1 MFGIT
6 DFWIFVVAGITLN
19 LIPGPDSLYIIG
31 RSATQGFRAGSSA
44 SLGIGAGTLIHILAA
59 ALGLSAIL
67 STSVMA
73 FTIIKIIGCLYLFYI
88 GFSML
93 LSKRAK
99 TTSMLPVQ
107 QNMSL
112 GKIFYQGFL
121 TNALNPKVAL
131 FFLAFVPQFISHD
144 APNKAL
150 AFIILGLVF
159 NINGMVLCHLLA
171 WFSSSLGTKLKNNK
185 LITNILKKLAG
196 SLFIGFGVKLALSN
210 QS

>member
-1 MFGIT
+1 
-6 DFWIFVVAGITLN
+6 
-19 LIPGPDSLYIIG
+19 
-31 RSATQGFRAGSSA
+31 
-44 SLGIGAGTLIHILAA
+44 
-59 ALGLSAIL
+59 
-67 STSVMA
+67 
-73 FTIIKIIGCLYLFYI
+73 
-88 GFSML
+88 ML